1 MKFLYITSII
11 FSSILL
17 SSQESSMKMPT
28 FDLDA
33 ILSED
38 QSRDSNAPIRYAFD
52 FDVDINLFENAS
64 VENLDNGDKIWRL
77 RVESDEAIGMKL
89 YFNEFYLPKGSS
101 LLIYNSDYDMVVGPL
116 TFADNHEDQQF
127 SHRLIKGD
135 FLTLEYHEPYEVFDS
150 ALINISKVYH
160 AYKDILGF
168 YESSDRDRNCGENVV
183 CDDGEFEDQIN
194 SVIFLDMGGYI
205 CSASLINNTSF
216 DLTPY
221 VLTANHCIDTNLNDS
236 NPAPTGV
243 HNYYTFYF
251 NHQSSSCSNSNG
263 YYNNSRT
270 GSTVRASY
278 YYSDVALLEM
288 DYSPASS
295 FNAYYAGWSKSTST
309 PQISAGIHHPG
320 GDPKKINY
328 DNNQYAS
335 SDGWYSSNTH
345 WRLSWAEGGT
355 EGGSSGSPVFNDD
368 KLIVGQ
374 LHGGSGE
381 CGSGTDYYGKF
392 SKSWIGGGTSS
403 SRLSDWLDPEGTG
416 LTSIPGTYNGEGGG
430 EAPEI
435 TLISPNGGESLDL
448 GTNYEITWDDNFS
461 DNVSLK
467 LYRGGVFA
475 ATISSSTESDGSF
488 NWTIPTDLQ
497 ENDNY
502 KIKIQ
507 NVSESVINDLSDNNF
522 SITSPGIIYLSI
534 DSVSLTGSEGTI
546 DIYMENN
553 TSVSGYQF
561 VINDSPDV
569 INITGVQDLSDSDF
583 SLSSSEGGQIL
594 AFSFTGGVIQ
604 PSSGL
609 LLYATFEVVDNQ
621 ETTLC
626 IQDAVFSDPS
636 ADPLIVN
643 IGDCVTFEMAN
654 ILMGDINF
662 DGILNV
668 LDAVLLVN
676 AVLDPGLLNDAEFQ
690 AADFNTDGLLNV
702 LDVVSL
708 INIILTP

>member
-1 MKFLYITSII
+1 
-11 FSSILL
+11 
-17 SSQESSMKMPT
+17 MPPIN
-28 FDLDA
+28 LDA
-33 ILSED
+33 ILLED
-38 QSRDSNAPIRYAFD
+38 ENRDSNAPMRYAFD
-52 FDVDINLFENAS
+52 FDVDINLFDNAS
-64 VENLDNGDKIWRL
+64 VDYLNNGDKVWRL
-77 RVESDEAIGMKL
+77 RIDSNEAIGMKL

-101 LLIYNSDYDMVVGPL
+101 LLIYNSEHDMVVGPL
-116 TFADNHEDQQF
+116 TFADNHEDEQF

-135 FLTLEYHEPYEVFDS
+135 YITLEYHEPYEIES
-150 ALINISKVYH
+150 MALINISKVYH

-168 YESSDRDRNCGENVV
+168 YESSERDRNCGENVA
-183 CDDGEFEDQIN
+183 CHTSGEFDDQIN

-205 CSASLINNTSF
+205 CSAALINNTSF

-295 FNAYYAGWSKSTST
+295 FNAYYAGWSKSSSN

-328 DNNQYAS
+328 DDDSAY

-345 WRLSWAEGGT
+345 WRVVWDEGGT

-374 LHGGSGE
+374 LHGGTGE
-381 CGSGTDYYGKF
+381 CGSGQDFYGKF
-392 SKSWIGGGTSS
+392 SKSWTGGNTSN

-416 LTSIPGTYNGEGGG
+416 LTSISGTYNGEGGG
-430 EAPEI
+430 ETPEV
-435 TLISPNGGESLDL
+435 TLIAPNGGEFLDL
-448 GTNYEITWDDNFS
+448 GSSYDITWDDNFT

-475 ATISSSTESDGSF
+475 GTITSSTASDGLFTWS
-488 NWTIPTDLQ
+488 IPTDLQ
-497 ENDNY
+497 ESDNY

-507 NVSESVINDLSDNNF
+507 NISESAINDLSDNYF
-522 SITSPGIIYLSI
+522 SLTSPGIVSLSI
-534 DSVSLTGSEGTI
+534 DSVNLIGSEGTI

-561 VINDSPDV
+561 VINDSPDI

-583 SLSSSEGGQIL
+583 SLSSSEDGQIL

-609 LLYATFEVVDNQ
+609 LLYANFEVIDNQ

-636 ADPLIVN
+636 ADPLVVN
-643 IGDCVTFEMAN
+643 TGDCITFEMTN
-654 ILMGDINF
+654 TLMGDINF
-662 DGILNV
+662 DGTLNV

-690 AADFNTDGLLNV
+690 AADLNSDDTLNV

-708 INIILTP
+708 INIILNP

>member
-1 MKFLYITSII
+1 MKFLYIISII
-11 FSSILL
+11 LSSLIFSNQALITMPPINLEQILL
-17 SSQESSMKMPT
+17 
-28 FDLDA
+28 
-33 ILSED
+33 ED
-38 QSRDSNAPIRYAFD
+38 QNRDSNAPMRYALD
-52 FDVDINLFENAS
+52 FDVDINLFDNAP
-64 VENLDNGDKIWRL
+64 VEYLSNGDKVWRL
-77 RVESDEAIGMKL
+77 RIDSNEAIGMKF

-101 LLIYNSDYDMVVGPL
+101 LLIYNGEHDMVVGPL
-116 TFADNHEDQQF
+116 TFADNHEDGQF
-127 SHRLIKGD
+127 SHRLLKGD
-135 FLTLEYHEPYEVFDS
+135 YITLEYHEPYDVDEGM
-150 ALINISKVYH
+150 ALLNISKVYH

-168 YESSDRDRNCGENVV
+168 YESSERDRNCGENVA

-205 CSASLINNTSF
+205 CSAVLINNTSF

-295 FNAYYAGWSKSTST
+295 FNAYYAGWSKSSST
-309 PQISAGIHHPG
+309 PQISTGIHHPG

-328 DNNQYAS
+328 DNNGYAS

-345 WRLSWAEGGT
+345 WRISWAEGGT

-374 LHGGSGE
+374 LHGGSGD

-430 EAPEI
+430 DPPEVTI
-435 TLISPNGGESLDL
+435 LSPNGGESLDL
-448 GTNYEITWDDNFS
+448 GSSYEITWNDNFS

-475 ATISSSTESDGSF
+475 GTITSSTVSDGSF
-488 NWTIPTDLQ
+488 TWSIPTDLQ
-497 ENDNY
+497 ESDNY

-507 NVSESVINDLSDNNF
+507 NVSESAINDLSDNYF
-522 SITSPGIIYLSI
+522 SLTSPGLVSLSI
-534 DSVSLTGSEGTI
+534 DNINLTGSEGTI

-561 VINDSPDV
+561 IINDSPDI

-583 SLSSSEGGQIL
+583 SLSSSESGQIL

-609 LLYATFEVVDNQ
+609 LLYASFEVVNNQ
-621 ETTLC
+621 ETTIC
-626 IQDAVFSDPS
+626 IQDAVFSNPS
-636 ADPLIVN
+636 ADPLVVDT
-643 IGDCVTFEMAN
+643 GDCIDIEMAN

-676 AVLDPGLLNDAEFQ
+676 AVLDPGILNDAEFE
-690 AADFNTDGLLNV
+690 AADFNSDDILNV